1 MRSVTLLIFVL
12 VLPLTAAI
20 GQRKPKKP
28 VPAVVPAKSASFVK
42 PINVL
47 GIRPGITFD
56 SVKSIAA
63 VAGVA
68 IRPVEQDTVTNCFAD
83 HSVEIYVIDSIYCRL
98 TYMRMSFLVEA
109 ATHRVRR
116 FTITPRISSILT
128 GKNDDVSDVLLLYFG
143 QNWGKPELD
152 FDAPVNCFRWRD
164 GNIQVRGYIRRGYP
178 LWVLEG

>member
-1 MRSVTLLIFVL
+1 MRFVTLLVL
-12 VLPLTAAI
+12 VLILPIAAF
-20 GQRKPKKP
+20 GQRKPRKAPPTAAAPK
-28 VPAVVPAKSASFVK
+28 PAVLAK

-47 GIRPGITFD
+47 GIRPGVTLD

-63 VAGVA
+63 VAGVTLRA
-68 IRPVEQDTVTNCFAD
+68 VDQDTVTNCFAD

-109 ATHRVRR
+109 STHRVRR
-116 FTITPRISSILT
+116 FTITPRISSILI
-128 GKNDDVSDVLLLYFG
+128 GKDDDVSDVLLLYFG
-143 QNWGKPELD
+143 QNWGRPEID